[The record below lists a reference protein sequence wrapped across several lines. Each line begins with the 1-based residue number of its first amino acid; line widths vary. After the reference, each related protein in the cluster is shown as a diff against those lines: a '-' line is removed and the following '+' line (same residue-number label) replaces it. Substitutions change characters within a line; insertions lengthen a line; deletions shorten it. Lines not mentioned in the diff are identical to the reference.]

1 MEQFI
6 TSWLGSTPAFAIP
19 LALASMGLVL
29 CERAGVLNMGAE
41 GYMALGAMTAAVLTL
56 TLGNPAIG
64 IIAAVI
70 AGAALALIFGFAVVI
85 MRCEQ
90 ILAGLA
96 TMAVGLGVAGVVGR
110 PYVHKSFEGLQP
122 LDIPLLDQIP
132 LLGRLLFNQDIL
144 VYLTVL
150 IGFGLWFLLER
161 TRAGLK
167 IRAVG
172 EDPASADVAGVQV
185 QLQQLMAITASG
197 ALCGLAGAYLS
208 VASSSVW
215 VDNMIAGRGWIA
227 LALVVFARWDP
238 LKALAGAFLFGAIE
252 ALLPRLQAIGVP
264 APIYLMNMLPYL
276 FTIAVLLVAAWSGS
290 KKGVEPAALG
300 KPYVRQDRH

>member
-1 MEQFI
+1 MEAFI

-29 CERAGVLNMGAE
+29 CERAGILNMAAE

-56 TLGNPAIG
+56 TLGNPTIG
-64 IIAAVI
+64 IVCAVL
-70 AGAALALIFGFAVVI
+70 AGAALALLFGVAVVI
-85 MRCEQ
+85 LRCEQ

-96 TMAVGLGVAGVVGR
+96 TMAVGLGIAGVVGR
-110 PYVHKSFEGLQP
+110 PYVHKSFDGLQP
-122 LDIPLLDQIP
+122 LHLPPLDRIPVI
-132 LLGRLLFNQDIL
+132 GRLLFDQDVL

-150 IGFGLWFLLER
+150 IGVALWWLLEK

-172 EDPASADVAGVQV
+172 EDPASADVAGVKVQV
-185 QLQQLMAITASG
+185 QQLLAITASG
-197 ALCGLAGAYLS
+197 ALCGLGGAYLS
-208 VASSSVW
+208 VASSSIW
-215 VDNMIAGRGWIA
+215 VENMVAGRGWIA

-276 FTIAVLLVAAWSGS
+276 FTIAVLLVAAVSGA

>member
-64 IIAAVI
+64 IVAAVL

-96 TMAVGLGVAGVVGR
+96 TMAVGLGIAGVVGR

-185 QLQQLMAITASG
+185 QVQQLMAITASG

-215 VDNMIAGRGWIA
+215 VDNMVAGRGWIA

>member
-1 MEQFI
+1 MESFI

-64 IIAAVI
+64 IIGAVL

-96 TMAVGLGVAGVVGR
+96 TMALGLGIAGVVGR

-122 LDIPLLDQIP
+122 LDLPMLDKIPLI
-132 LLGRLLFNQDIL
+132 GRLLFNQDLL
-144 VYLTVL
+144 VYFTVL
-150 IGFGLWFLLER
+150 IGVALWFLLER

-185 QLQQLMAITASG
+185 QVQQLMAITASG
-197 ALCGLAGAYLS
+197 SLCGLAGAYLS
-208 VASSSVW
+208 VASSSIW
-215 VDNMIAGRGWIA
+215 VENMVAGRGWIA

-276 FTIAVLLVAAWSGS
+276 FTIAVLLVTAWSGS
-290 KKGVEPAALG
+290 KKGMAPAALG

>member
-64 IIAAVI
+64 IVAAVL

-96 TMAVGLGVAGVVGR
+96 TMAVGLGIAGVVGR
-110 PYVHKSFEGLQP
+110 PYVHKTFDGLQP
-122 LDIPLLDQIP
+122 LDLPLLDQIP
-132 LLGRLLFNQDIL
+132 LIGRLLFNQDIL
-144 VYLTVL
+144 VYLSVL

-208 VASSSVW
+208 VASSSIW
-215 VDNMIAGRGWIA
+215 VENMVAGRGWIA

>member
-6 TSWLGSTPAFAIP
+6 THWLGSTPAFAIP

-41 GYMALGAMTAAVLTL
+41 GYMSLGAMTAAVLTL

-64 IIAAVI
+64 ILCAVL
-70 AGAALALIFGFAVVI
+70 AGATLALVFGFAVVV

-96 TMAVGLGVAGVVGR
+96 TMAVGLGIAGVVGR
-110 PYVHKSFEGLQP
+110 SYVHKSFEGLQP
-122 LDIPLLDQIP
+122 LDLPWLDQLP
-132 LLGRLLFNQDIL
+132 LVGQLLFHQDIL

-150 IGFGLWFLLER
+150 IGFALWFLLEH

-185 QLQQLMAITASG
+185 QVQQLLAITASG

-208 VASSSVW
+208 VASSSIW
-215 VDNMIAGRGWIA
+215 VDNMVAGRGWIA
-227 LALVVFARWDP
+227 LALVVFARWEP

-252 ALLPRLQAIGVP
+252 ALLPRLQAIGIP

-276 FTIAVLLVAAWSGS
+276 FTIAVLLVAACSGS
-290 KKGVEPAALG
+290 KKGMEPAALG
-300 KPYVRQDRH
+300 QPYVRQDRH

>member
-64 IIAAVI
+64 IAAAVL

-96 TMAVGLGVAGVVGR
+96 TMAVGLGIAGVVGR

-150 IGFGLWFLLER
+150 IGVGLWFLLER

-215 VDNMIAGRGWIA
+215 VDNMVAGRGWIA

-276 FTIAVLLVAAWSGS
+276 FTIAVLLIAAWSGT